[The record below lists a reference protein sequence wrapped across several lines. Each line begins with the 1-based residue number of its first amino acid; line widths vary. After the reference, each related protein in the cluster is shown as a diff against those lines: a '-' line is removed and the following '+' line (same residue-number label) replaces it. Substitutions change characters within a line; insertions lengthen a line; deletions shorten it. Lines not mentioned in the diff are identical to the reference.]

1 MQEKKQN
8 NSPIKQR
15 ILQFIEELGV
25 SKREFYS
32 QTSISRGTLESGTG
46 ITEDIIARFI
56 ATYQN
61 ISPVWLLT
69 GEGAMFNSNEP
80 LLKEPTSSDLPGGP
94 CQQCR
99 LRDIIIA
106 KQEDSIELLKDK
118 ISQLS
123 RQMKDKPDDIR
134 QKG

>member
-15 ILQFIEELGV
+15 ILQFIDELGV
-25 SKREFYS
+25 SKREFYAK
-32 QTSISRGTLESGTG
+32 TSISRGTLESNTG
-46 ITEDIIARFI
+46 ITEDIIARFF

-61 ISPVWLLT
+61 ISPAWLLT
-69 GEGAMFNSNEP
+69 GEGAMLISNEP
-80 LLKEPTSSDLPGGP
+80 LKEAVASDLPSGP
-94 CQQCR
+94 CQQCI

-123 RQMKDKPDDIR
+123 RQMKEKPDDIR
-134 QKG
+134 QTG